1 MIAVLCGMLASCD
14 ATIHFYPEPEPEPE
28 PEPVAAPVRIHVD
41 WSGYG
46 KNVPMGMTVMCQHV
60 DSGRLSKSI
69 DNNIDYVTPYLLPG
83 RYWAAVFNL
92 TEGEFQNIGFR
103 GLDALET
110 AEAYPRRQSCPAWYA
125 DSAGD
130 STYIACEPD
139 WLAVDT
145 IMTDPV
151 NPFDQPETGVKVI
164 GTLHPKNIIYTL
176 HVTIHSDSITNLR
189 SARSVISGF
198 ASGRRLAS
206 DRPNDN
212 AETVTLLMGADVWTR
227 EKLSTNSSAG
237 CVKAN
242 VRCFGLPGNHQGK
255 AEENILE
262 FQAMLTDGKSILK
275 FVVPVG
281 DVIEERNSPADKRGD
296 NLDLY
301 INVWLDFSLPTEEN
315 PGGDDDKPGGDSG
328 DNPDGKPGEKPE
340 DPDEDP
346 DRDFNV
352 WVDDWDQQEDI
363 IISIGSNKRFKFDY
377 KH

>member
-1 MIAVLCGMLASCD
+1 MIAVLCGVLASCD
-14 ATIHFYPEPEPEPE
+14 TTIHFYPGPE
-28 PEPVAAPVRIHVD
+28 PEPVATPVRINVD
-41 WSGYG
+41 WSGYS
-46 KNVPMGMTVMCQHV
+46 KNVPTGMTVICQHV
-60 DSGRLSKSI
+60 DSGKLSKSI

-92 TEGEFQNIGFR
+92 TERELRNIGFR
-103 GLDALET
+103 GLAAVET

-145 IMTDPV
+145 IMTDSVEPL
-151 NPFDQPETGVKVI
+151 DELETGVKVI

-176 HVTIHSDSITNLR
+176 HITIYSDSISNLR

-212 AETVTLLMGADVWTR
+212 AETVTLLMGANVWSR
-227 EKLSTNSSAG
+227 EKWSSNSSAG

-275 FVVPVG
+275 YVVPVG

-301 INVWLDFSLPTEEN
+301 INVWLDFSLPTDE
-315 PGGDDDKPGGDSG
+315 KPGGDPEEK
-328 DNPDGKPGEKPE
+328 PDEKPE
-340 DPDEDP
+340 DPDDNP
-346 DRDFNV
+346 DKDSNV
-352 WVDDWDQQEDI
+352 WVDDWDKQEDI
-363 IISIGSNKRFKFDY
+363 IISIGSNKRLKFDY